1 MPLCKLLSKR
11 KIIIYVKRKIYLHEK
26 KIYFHENKS
35 KGGAFNGKGGRK
47 LHIKNSKTGTL
58 KSPN

>member
-1 MPLCKLLSKR
+1 MK
-11 KIIIYVKRKIYLHEK
+11 K

-35 KGGAFNGKGGRK
+35 KGGAFYGKGGRK
-47 LHIKNSKTGTL
+47 LHIKNFKTGTQ

>member
-1 MPLCKLLSKR
+1 MK
-11 KIIIYVKRKIYLHEK
+11 K

-35 KGGAFNGKGGRK
+35 KEEVFNRKEEHK
-47 LHIKNSKTGTL
+47 LHIKNSNIRTQ

>member
-1 MPLCKLLSKR
+1 MK
-11 KIIIYVKRKIYLHEK
+11 K

-35 KGGAFNGKGGRK
+35 KGEVFNGKGGHK
-47 LHIKNSKTGTL
+47 LHIKSSKTGTL

>member
-1 MPLCKLLSKR
+1 MK
-11 KIIIYVKRKIYLHEK
+11 K

-47 LHIKNSKTGTL
+47 LHIKSSKTGTQ

>member
-1 MPLCKLLSKR
+1 MK
-11 KIIIYVKRKIYLHEK
+11 K

-35 KGGAFNGKGGRK
+35 QGGAFNGKGGRK
-47 LHIKNSKTGTL
+47 LHIKNSKTSTQ

>member
-1 MPLCKLLSKR
+1 MK
-11 KIIIYVKRKIYLHEK
+11 K

-35 KGGAFNGKGGRK
+35 KEEVFNGKGEHK
-47 LHIKNSKTGTL
+47 LHIKNSNTGTL

>member
-1 MPLCKLLSKR
+1 MPLCELLSKR
-11 KIIIYVKRKIYLHEK
+11 KIIIYLKRKSYLHEK

-47 LHIKNSKTGTL
+47 LYIKSSKTGTQ